1 MSSDKYSFFIQREPG
16 GGMGR
21 GEREREGKPERG
33 KGEGGSASLKSL
45 RAPPHFPGR
54 VVPRTSTHII
64 TIIRTINQDKAIF
77 ILFITAQIYI
87 IVNAVQSRPQQK
99 LCLADVV
106 FFAVLRYFFVFRYFG
121 INCKCLVCF
130 ITIFFVC
137 SFLCFCSHKFFLV
150 NLYNLY
156 MLVVHIFVYYFNK
169 ILLTYITNNAII

>member
-64 TIIRTINQDKAIF
+64 TITRTLNQDKTKNQT
-77 ILFITAQIYI
+77 LSPTK
-87 IVNAVQSRPQQK
+87 PQE
-99 LCLADVV
+99 
-106 FFAVLRYFFVFRYFG
+106 
-121 INCKCLVCF
+121 
-130 ITIFFVC
+130 
-137 SFLCFCSHKFFLV
+137 
-150 NLYNLY
+150 
-156 MLVVHIFVYYFNK
+156 
-169 ILLTYITNNAII
+169 